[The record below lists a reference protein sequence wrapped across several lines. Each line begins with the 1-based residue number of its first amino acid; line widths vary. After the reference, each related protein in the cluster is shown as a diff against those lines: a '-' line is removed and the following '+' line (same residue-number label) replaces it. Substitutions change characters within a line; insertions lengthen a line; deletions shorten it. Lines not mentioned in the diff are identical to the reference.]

1 MLLRV
6 PAQCQ
11 PSLTW
16 GFSKGGFGLPEFWP
30 LEVLM
35 LECASGKCCQKLS
48 SARQTGD
55 NHQSANNCLLLY
67 YSFIS
72 GKKERFTWHLY
83 RVSASKAGVPIP
95 VTLPPLWSLC
105 GCVSWGSVVA
115 WSPPG
120 VCNSVKTALT
130 LQLAGPP
137 STLKLVSP
145 PSPRCPP
152 PRPHPALSGLIS
164 LLVTPPAS
172 TFCTLSSDG
181 KWKIP
186 STLVLPSWL
195 QGLIQGSPWIEC

>member
-16 GFSKGGFGLPEFWP
+16 GFSKGGFGLPESWP

-137 STLKLVSP
+137 STLKLVLSP
-145 PSPRCPP
+145 KSQVSSPSTPSCSLRPDPSLGYSTCQHLLHPELRWEVENSQHPRAPFLAT
-152 PRPHPALSGLIS
+152 RPHPR
-164 LLVTPPAS
+164 VT
-172 TFCTLSSDG
+172 LD
-181 KWKIP
+181 
-186 STLVLPSWL
+186 
-195 QGLIQGSPWIEC
+195 